1 MNQNLGSS
9 LNVQHMN
16 NKIKSLT
23 FDFFQI
29 STLIFFLLTGP
40 IIAPNIILVLL
51 QILTILILVV
61 AAWQMRRTKYY
72 RIPDIGRQ
80 NELVRTGIYKYV
92 RNPMYL
98 SQLLFCGVLIINS
111 FSIYRLAVYLLFT
124 TNFILKIQYEE
135 ELLNTHFKE
144 FAQYK
149 KTSWR
154 LIPFI
159 Y

>member
-16 NKIKSLT
+16 NKTKSLT

>member
-1 MNQNLGSS
+1 
-9 LNVQHMN
+9 MN

-29 STLIFFLLTGP
+29 TSLIFFLLTGP
-40 IIAPNIILVLL
+40 VITSNIIFGLF
-51 QILTILILVV
+51 QILAILILIV

-72 RIPDIGRQ
+72 RVPDIGRQ

-98 SQLLFCGVLIINS
+98 SQLLFCGILIISS
-111 FSIYRLAVYLLFT
+111 FSIYRLFVYLIFT
-124 TNFILKIQYEE
+124 INFTLKIQYEE
-135 ELLNTHFKE
+135 ILLNTHFKE
-144 FAQYK
+144 FTQYK
-149 KTSWR
+149 KMSWR